1 MKKKSHRQIK
11 KEAYWERQ
19 RQNKRL
25 RRDLLFLIEMI
36 LLVCV
41 ICDVAVNGN
50 ARIVT
55 SVLRQ
60 LAFIS
65 VAGYVIFVV
74 TSIVIVRKKER
85 LWRDSSDAKGSSG
98 KGNSTRGLQAAGSTD
113 DRKKESIDTLLQA
126 GLIDKEEYDQ
136 RINRIKRN
144 S

>member
-25 RRDLLFLIEMI
+25 RRDLLFLSEVI

-41 ICDVAVNGN
+41 ICDVATNGN
-50 ARIVT
+50 AHIVT
-55 SVLRQ
+55 SVLQ
-60 LAFIS
+60 KIAFIS
-65 VAGYVIFVV
+65 VDGYVIFVA
-74 TSIVIVRKKER
+74 SIVIAWKKER
-85 LWRDSSDAKGSSG
+85 LWRGSSDTKDSSG
-98 KGNSTRGLQAAGSTD
+98 KGDSTRGLQAAVSTD
-113 DRKKESIDTLLQA
+113 DRKKESVDTLLQA

-136 RINRIKRN
+136 RLNRIKRN

>member
-50 ARIVT
+50 AHIVT
-55 SVLRQ
+55 SVLRK

>member
-55 SVLRQ
+55 SVLRKF
-60 LAFIS
+60 AFIS

>member
-25 RRDLLFLIEMI
+25 GRDLLFLSEMI
-36 LLVCV
+36 LFVCV
-41 ICDVAVNGN
+41 ICDVAINGN

-74 TSIVIVRKKER
+74 TSIVIIRKKEK
-85 LWRDSSDAKGSSG
+85 LWRGNSDAQSPSG
-98 KGNSTRGLQAAGSTD
+98 EGDSTRGLQAAGSTD
-113 DRKKESIDTLLQA
+113 DRKKESVDTLLQA
-126 GLIDKEEYDQ
+126 GLIDKKEYDQ

-144 S
+144 R

>member
-19 RQNKRL
+19 RQKKRL
-25 RRDLLFLIEMI
+25 WRDLLFLCEMI
-36 LLVCV
+36 LFVCV
-41 ICDVAVNGN
+41 ICDVATNGN
-50 ARIVT
+50 AHIVT
-55 SVLRQ
+55 SVLRK
-60 LAFIS
+60 LAFAS

-74 TSIVIVRKKER
+74 TSIVIIWKKER
-85 LWRDSSDAKGSSG
+85 LWRGSSDAKDSSG
-98 KGNSTRGLQAAGSTD
+98 KGDSTRGLQAAGPTD
-113 DRKKESIDTLLQA
+113 DRKKESADALLQA

>member
-25 RRDLLFLIEMI
+25 RRDLLFLSEVI

-41 ICDVAVNGN
+41 ICDVATNGN
-50 ARIVT
+50 AHIVT
-55 SVLRQ
+55 SALQ
-60 LAFIS
+60 KIAFIS
-65 VAGYVIFVV
+65 VAGYVIFVA
-74 TSIVIVRKKER
+74 SIVIAWKKER
-85 LWRDSSDAKGSSG
+85 LWRGSSDTKDSSG
-98 KGNSTRGLQAAGSTD
+98 KGDSTRGLQAAVSTD
-113 DRKKESIDTLLQA
+113 DRKKESVDTLLQA

-136 RINRIKRN
+136 RLNRIKRN

>member
-55 SVLRQ
+55 SVLRK

-85 LWRDSSDAKGSSG
+85 LWRDSSDAQDFSG
-98 KGNSTRGLQAAGSTD
+98 EGDSTRGLQAACPTD
-113 DRKKESIDTLLQA
+113 DRKKESADALLQA
-126 GLIDKEEYDQ
+126 GLIDKGEYDQ

>member
-55 SVLRQ
+55 SVLRE
-60 LAFIS
+60 LAFTSI
-65 VAGYVIFVV
+65 AGYIIFVV
-74 TSIVIVRKKER
+74 TSIVIVQKKER
-85 LWRDSSDAKGSSG
+85 LWQGSSDAQDFSG
-98 KGNSTRGLQAAGSTD
+98 EGDSTRGLQAAGPTD
-113 DRKKESIDTLLQA
+113 DRKKESADALLQA
-126 GLIDKEEYDQ
+126 GLIDKGEYDQ

>member
-25 RRDLLFLIEMI
+25 RRDLLFLSEVI

-41 ICDVAVNGN
+41 ICDVATNGN
-50 ARIVT
+50 AHIVT
-55 SVLRQ
+55 SVLQ
-60 LAFIS
+60 KIAFIS
-65 VAGYVIFVV
+65 VAGYVIFVA
-74 TSIVIVRKKER
+74 SIVIAWKKER
-85 LWRDSSDAKGSSG
+85 LWRGSSDTKDSSG
-98 KGNSTRGLQAAGSTD
+98 KGDSTRGLQAAVSTD
-113 DRKKESIDTLLQA
+113 DKKKESVDTLLQA

-136 RINRIKRN
+136 RLNRIKRN

>member
-25 RRDLLFLIEMI
+25 KRDLLFLIDMI

-41 ICDVAVNGN
+41 ICDVATNGS
-50 ARIVT
+50 AHIVT
-55 SVLRQ
+55 SVLQ
-60 LAFIS
+60 KLAFIS
-65 VAGYVIFVV
+65 VGGYVIFVA
-74 TSIVIVRKKER
+74 SIVIVWEKER
-85 LWRDSSDAKGSSG
+85 LWRGSSDTNDSSG
-98 KGNSTRGLQAAGSTD
+98 KGDSTRGLQAAGSAD

-126 GLIDKEEYDQ
+126 GLIDKDEYDQ

-144 S
+144 R

>member
-25 RRDLLFLIEMI
+25 RRDLLFLSEVI

-41 ICDVAVNGN
+41 ICDVATNGN
-50 ARIVT
+50 AHIVT
-55 SVLRQ
+55 SVLQ
-60 LAFIS
+60 KIAFIS
-65 VAGYVIFVV
+65 VAGYVIFVA
-74 TSIVIVRKKER
+74 SIVIAWKKER
-85 LWRDSSDAKGSSG
+85 LWRGSSDTKDSSG
-98 KGNSTRGLQAAGSTD
+98 KGDSTRGLQAAVSTD
-113 DRKKESIDTLLQA
+113 DRKKESVDTLLQA

-136 RINRIKRN
+136 RLNRIKRN

>member
-25 RRDLLFLIEMI
+25 RRDFLFLIEMI

-41 ICDVAVNGN
+41 LYDIAINGN

-55 SVLRQ
+55 SVLRT
-60 LAFIS
+60 LAFTS

-74 TSIVIVRKKER
+74 TSIVIIQKKER
-85 LWRDSSDAKGSSG
+85 LWRDSSDAKDSSG
-98 KGNSTRGLQAAGSTD
+98 EGDSTRGLQAAESADG
-113 DRKKESIDTLLQA
+113 RQKESVDTLLQA
-126 GLIDKEEYDQ
+126 GLIDKGEYDQ

-144 S
+144 R

>member
-55 SVLRQ
+55 SVLRK

-74 TSIVIVRKKER
+74 ASIVIVRKKER
-85 LWRDSSDAKGSSG
+85 LWRGSSDAQDASG
-98 KGNSTRGLQAAGSTD
+98 KGDATRGLQTTGSAD
-113 DRKKESIDTLLQA
+113 DRKKES
-126 GLIDKEEYDQ
+126 
-136 RINRIKRN
+136 RR
-144 S
+144 

>member
-25 RRDLLFLIEMI
+25 RRDLLFLSEVI

-41 ICDVAVNGN
+41 ICDVATNGN
-50 ARIVT
+50 AHIVT
-55 SVLRQ
+55 SVLRKI
-60 LAFIS
+60 AFIS
-65 VAGYVIFVV
+65 VAGYVIFVA
-74 TSIVIVRKKER
+74 SIVIVWEKDR
-85 LWRDSSDAKGSSG
+85 LWRGSSDTKDSSG
-98 KGNSTRGLQAAGSTD
+98 KGNSTRGLQAAGPTD
-113 DRKKESIDTLLQA
+113 DRKKESVDTLLQA

-136 RINRIKRN
+136 RLNRIKRN

>member
-25 RRDLLFLIEMI
+25 RRDLLFLSEVI

-41 ICDVAVNGN
+41 ICDVATNGN
-50 ARIVT
+50 AHIVT
-55 SVLRQ
+55 SVLQ
-60 LAFIS
+60 KIAFIS
-65 VAGYVIFVV
+65 VAGYVIFVA
-74 TSIVIVRKKER
+74 SIVIAWKKER
-85 LWRDSSDAKGSSG
+85 LWRGSSDTKDSSG
-98 KGNSTRGLQAAGSTD
+98 KGDSTRGLQAAVSTD
-113 DRKKESIDTLLQA
+113 DRKKESVDTLLQA

-136 RINRIKRN
+136 RLSRIKRN